1 VNKELGLI
9 LFSLEVGE
17 TLNGQTPEHF
27 N

>member
-9 LFSLEVGE
+9 LFSLAVGE
-17 TLNGQTPEHF
+17 TLNGQTPGHF